1 MSTTRQPEDDQHP
14 AILRGDAGV
23 AFLRY
28 GIMPWGGFG
37 IPMDRGLPDADVAAE
52 TFLT

>member
-1 MSTTRQPEDDQHP
+1 VVSTTGQPEDDQHP

-28 GIMPWGGFG
+28 GIMPWGGS
-37 IPMDRGLPDADVAAE
+37 VYQWTAAFR
-52 TFLT
+52 TPT